1 MGNLAEERANGAAAT
16 LNNIGVFIV
25 GGRESNNPRTSEF
38 LAAGKMQWQEGPGL
52 PVDMTFP
59 RAVAITSTSFLAIH
73 GTDIREFDTAIGGP
87 TSSEE
92 WREAVRWP
100 TLKTSRAPQPGSA
113 KKSSSYS

>member
-1 MGNLAEERANGAAAT
+1 MSFLGWVCIRYGAHSIIK
-16 LNNIGVFIV
+16 LRLCKQNDKYECV
-25 GGRESNNPRTSEF
+25 
-38 LAAGKMQWQEGPGL
+38 
-52 PVDMTFP
+52 
-59 RAVAITSTSFLAIH
+59 ITDSSFLAVY
-73 GTDIREFDTAIGGP
+73 GSDIREFDTAIGGP

>member
-1 MGNLAEERANGAAAT
+1 MNFARHNSAAAT
-16 LNNIGVFIV
+16 LNSIGVFIV

-73 GTDIREFDTAIGGP
+73 GTDIREFDTAIAGP
-87 TSSEE
+87 TRDGERQGIGHHSKQ
-92 WREAVRWP
+92 AGP
-100 TLKTSRAPQPGSA
+100 TIQDVPRSA
-113 KKSSSYS
+113 KKSS